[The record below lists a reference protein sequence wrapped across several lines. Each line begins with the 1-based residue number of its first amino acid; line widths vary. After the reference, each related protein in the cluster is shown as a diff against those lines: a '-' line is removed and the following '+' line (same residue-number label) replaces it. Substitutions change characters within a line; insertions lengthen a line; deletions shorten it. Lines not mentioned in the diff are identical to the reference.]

1 MGVSSVNEAV
11 PAEGAQEVG
20 SYDIWRAQKDLE
32 RLAFGYR
39 SRSAELPPELLRL
52 QDFLQRL
59 SAVHC

>member
-11 PAEGAQEVG
+11 AEVGTEEVG

-32 RLAFGYR
+32 RLAFGFR
-39 SRSAELPPELLRL
+39 SRSAELPPELQRL

-59 SAVHC
+59 SKTGC

>member
-1 MGVSSVNEAV
+1 MGMSSVNEAA
-11 PAEGAQEVG
+11 PAAGAPELG

-39 SRSAELPPELLRL
+39 SRSAELPPELQRL

-59 SAVHC
+59 AAIHC